1 MTNTEDSGDN
11 NPYFGTVKDIPA
23 EADLLGIKK
32 YTDGLSNFIMN
43 CETPMTIAIQGGWGT
58 GKSSIMKQV
67 QESLKEDSVEIV
79 EFNTW
84 QYSQFHME
92 DKLALSLISE
102 LIKELHG
109 EPKLIEKLFTAAI
122 IPIIK
127 EVPAKAISKAISKT
141 GVNGEVVVD
150 NVIAAFTKQ
159 VSGIK
164 EFKEEFQKLVDKKTY
179 TKTTD
184 GKKRNKRVVVFID
197 DLDRLSPVKA
207 VELLEVLK
215 LFLDCEGC
223 VFVLAIDSEIVIKGI
238 YDKYDELIQED
249 KGKSFF
255 DKIIQVPFAVP
266 TKQYD
271 IRAFIKKSLEEDLK
285 TFQNIPD
292 PNLNDIVNIISNS
305 LGNNPRGIKRLFN
318 HYSLLLYIQET
329 EDDSVSNWS
338 NEEKIQLLSVLCL
351 QLSFGRIYNKLL
363 DLIESARLEDCLL
376 EINNKK
382 RDFELFDEPLKDS
395 EQNYL
400 EIFFRIFEKGGK
412 IDLDSIESKLQ
423 LSTSTS
429 MTVQERDFT
438 KAEVFLRFWREFSK
452 YISEQKEFE
461 YEHPTGN
468 DVKSRYYR
476 VKNKTEK
483 SLHCEFRVNKTS
495 VGLVY
500 GDTQNQS
507 FNKKLLEKKKQIA
520 EKFGSENDVHIREWN
535 KNSYNHIPG
544 VRIMNSNFGWENE
557 AEWSEIFS
565 WFITTLNSL
574 SEVVKKDNLYQ

>member
-1 MTNTEDSGDN
+1 MTNKQVQQPDSKGK
-11 NPYFGTVKDIPA
+11 NPYFGTVKDMPA
-23 EADLLGIKK
+23 EADLLGINK
-32 YTDGLSNFIMN
+32 YTDGLSKFIMN
-43 CETPMTIAIQGGWGT
+43 CETPMTIAIQGDWGT

-67 QESLKEDSVEIV
+67 QNSLCKESVEIV

-92 DKLALSLISE
+92 DQLALSLISE

-109 EPKLIEKLFTAAI
+109 EQKLIEKVFTAT
-122 IPIIK
+122 IPILK
-127 EVPAKAISKAISKT
+127 ELSSKAISKT
-141 GVNGEVVVD
+141 GVNGEVVVA
-150 NVIAAFTKQ
+150 NVITAFTNQ

-164 EFKEEFQKLVDKKTY
+164 KFKEEFQKLVDKKTC
-179 TKTTD
+179 TTD
-184 GKKRNKRVVVFID
+184 GDDKVRNKRVVVFID

-223 VFVLAIDSEIVIKGI
+223 VFVLAIDSELVIKGI
-238 YDKYDELIQED
+238 YDKYNELIQED

-285 TFQNIPD
+285 TFQDILD

-376 EINNKK
+376 EISNKK
-382 RDFELFDEPLKDS
+382 GDFELFDEPLKDS

-400 EIFFRIFEKGGK
+400 EIFFRGFEKEGK
-412 IDLDSIESKLQ
+412 IDIESIESKLQ

-461 YEHPTGN
+461 YEHTTGN

-476 VKNKTEK
+476 VKNKTEE

-500 GDTQNQS
+500 GDTKNQS
-507 FNKKLLEKKKQIA
+507 FNKKLLEKKNQIA

-535 KNSYNHIPG
+535 KNSYNNIPG
-544 VRIMNSNFGWENE
+544 VRIMNSNFGWEDE
-557 AEWSEIFS
+557 AEWSKIFS

>member
-351 QLSFGRIYNKLL
+351 QLSFGRN
-363 DLIESARLEDCLL
+363 
-376 EINNKK
+376 
-382 RDFELFDEPLKDS
+382 
-395 EQNYL
+395 
-400 EIFFRIFEKGGK
+400 
-412 IDLDSIESKLQ
+412 
-423 LSTSTS
+423 
-429 MTVQERDFT
+429 
-438 KAEVFLRFWREFSK
+438 
-452 YISEQKEFE
+452 
-461 YEHPTGN
+461 
-468 DVKSRYYR
+468 
-476 VKNKTEK
+476 
-483 SLHCEFRVNKTS
+483 
-495 VGLVY
+495 
-500 GDTQNQS
+500 
-507 FNKKLLEKKKQIA
+507 
-520 EKFGSENDVHIREWN
+520 IRM
-535 KNSYNHIPG
+535 K
-544 VRIMNSNFGWENE
+544 
-557 AEWSEIFS
+557 
-565 WFITTLNSL
+565 
-574 SEVVKKDNLYQ
+574 

>member
-266 TKQYD
+266 TK
-271 IRAFIKKSLEEDLK
+271 
-285 TFQNIPD
+285 
-292 PNLNDIVNIISNS
+292 
-305 LGNNPRGIKRLFN
+305 
-318 HYSLLLYIQET
+318 
-329 EDDSVSNWS
+329 
-338 NEEKIQLLSVLCL
+338 
-351 QLSFGRIYNKLL
+351 
-363 DLIESARLEDCLL
+363 
-376 EINNKK
+376 
-382 RDFELFDEPLKDS
+382 
-395 EQNYL
+395 
-400 EIFFRIFEKGGK
+400 
-412 IDLDSIESKLQ
+412 
-423 LSTSTS
+423 
-429 MTVQERDFT
+429 
-438 KAEVFLRFWREFSK
+438 
-452 YISEQKEFE
+452 
-461 YEHPTGN
+461 
-468 DVKSRYYR
+468 
-476 VKNKTEK
+476 
-483 SLHCEFRVNKTS
+483 
-495 VGLVY
+495 
-500 GDTQNQS
+500 
-507 FNKKLLEKKKQIA
+507 
-520 EKFGSENDVHIREWN
+520 
-535 KNSYNHIPG
+535 
-544 VRIMNSNFGWENE
+544 
-557 AEWSEIFS
+557 
-565 WFITTLNSL
+565 
-574 SEVVKKDNLYQ
+574 